1 MRLPVT
7 VRLTTVEH
15 WCKMGPE
22 QNFTQIACG
31 TYHTLV
37 ITASGDLF
45 CWGAGTEGRIG
56 LDTSAFQAFAGFL

>member
-1 MRLPVT
+1 ML
-7 VRLTTVEH
+7 
-15 WCKMGPE
+15 GPE

-37 ITASGDLF
+37 INAAGDIF

-56 LDTSAFQAFAGFL
+56 LQDSAFKAPRRCISSKCDCIYA